1 MKKLSKYTTEVRFIC
16 ETESGRSESVG
27 FNNINQVLDLS
38 WNKIFTTKCTF
49 FNEEYR
55 KHLCIKILKHY
66 YTREISAE
74 TVGLWKLWM
83 NRKLEEIMP
92 YYNQLYES
100 ELIDFEPLDDTNMTR
115 LINEITGTDNT
126 ENRNSTENR
135 TNNTTTNTDS
145 NTSAT
150 GSIKDTSETESDET
164 VGFTEEYSDTPQG
177 SLSGVTNMNYLT
189 NATKRDT
196 DTNTSQN
203 GTYNRNTTDNTD
215 FTDKTTSDTTEKTTN
230 EQINTS
236 KEDKKRTLEETLTGK
251 SSGSS
256 FASVLKE
263 YRDTFLNI
271 DMMVIEEFKDCFM
284 NLW

>member
-1 MKKLSKYTTEVRFIC
+1 MSKYTTEVRFIC
-16 ETESGRSESVG
+16 ETEAGKSESIG
-27 FNNINQVLDLS
+27 FNDIDDVLELS

-55 KHLCIKILKHY
+55 KPLCVKILKHY
-66 YTREISAE
+66 YTREIGAE

-126 ENRNSTENR
+126 ENRNTTANR
-135 TNNTTTNTDS
+135 TNNTVTNTDS
-145 NTSAT
+145 ITSAT
-150 GSIKDTSETESDET
+150 GRIKDTSETESNET

-177 SLSGVTNMNYLT
+177 SLSGVSNMNYLT

-196 DTNTSQN
+196 DTNTTQI
-203 GTYNRNTTDNTD
+203 GTYDRNTTDNTD
-215 FTDKTTSDTTEKTTN
+215 FTDETTSNTTEKTTN
-230 EQINTS
+230 KQINTS
-236 KEDKKRTLEETLTGK
+236 KEDKNRTLEETLTGK

-256 FASVLKE
+256 FATVLNE
-263 YRDTFLNI
+263 YRETFLNI
-271 DMMVIEEFKDCFM
+271 DMMIIEEFKDCFM

>member
-1 MKKLSKYTTEVRFIC
+1 MSKYTTEVRFIC
-16 ETESGRSESVG
+16 ETESGQDKSVG
-27 FNNINQVLDLS
+27 FNNTNQVLESAWD
-38 WNKIFTTKCTF
+38 KIFTTNCTF
-49 FNEEYR
+49 FNDEYR
-55 KHLCIKILKHY
+55 KPLCIKILKHY
-66 YTREISAE
+66 YTREIGAE

-100 ELIDFEPLDDTNMTR
+100 QLIDFEPLNDTNITR

-126 ENRNSTENR
+126 ENRNFTENR

-150 GSIKDTSETESDET
+150 GTIKDISETESNET
-164 VGFTEEYSDTPQG
+164 IGYTEAYSDTPQG
-177 SLSGVTNMNYLT
+177 SLSGVNSMNYLT

-196 DTNTSQN
+196 DTNNSQN
-203 GTYNRNTTDNTD
+203 GTYSRNTTDNTD
-215 FTDKTTSDTTEKTTN
+215 FTDETTSDTTEKTTN

-236 KEDKKRTLEETLTGK
+236 KEDKNRTLKETLKGK

-256 FASVLKE
+256 FSNMLKE
-263 YRDTFLNI
+263 YRETFLNI
-271 DMMVIEEFKDCFM
+271 DMQVIEEFSDLFFG
-284 NLW
+284 LW

>member
-1 MKKLSKYTTEVRFIC
+1 MSKYTTEVRFIC
-16 ETESGRSESVG
+16 ETESGQPESVG
-27 FNNINQVLDLS
+27 FNNINQVLES
-38 WNKIFTTKCTF
+38 AWSKIFTTSCTF

-55 KHLCIKILKHY
+55 KPLCIKILKHY
-66 YTREISAE
+66 YTREIGAE

-100 ELIDFEPLDDTNMTR
+100 QLIDFEPLDDTSITR

-126 ENRNSTENR
+126 ENRNYTENR
-135 TNNTTTNTDS
+135 TNNT
-145 NTSAT
+145 SAAGT
-150 GSIKDTSETESDET
+150 IKDTSETESDET
-164 VGFTEEYSDTPQG
+164 IGFTEEYSDTPQG

-196 DTNTSQN
+196 DTNTTQN

-215 FTDKTTSDTTEKTTN
+215 STEQTTN
-230 EQINTS
+230 EQTNTL
-236 KEDKKRTLEETLTGK
+236 KEDKNRTLEETLKGK

-271 DMMVIEEFKDCFM
+271 DMMVIEEFKECFM